1 MRILILLL
9 FIVSGILASFKNLP
23 KQTEVS
29 SRQSKPNVILIFMD
43 DMGYGDPVCYGG
55 GPYQTPN
62 IDKLA
67 YSGIRFTN
75 FYAAQAVCTASRSAL
90 LTGCY
95 PTRIGISGAI
105 DHNAKIGLNLN
116 EETIPELL
124 KKSGYKTGMV
134 GKWHLGHKE
143 PYLPLQ
149 HGFDEYLGI
158 PYSNDMWPV
167 YYDGTP
173 WTDTSSYRST
183 YPILPLI
190 EGNKTIEYIRTLNDQ
205 ATLTRRFTERANE
218 FIKANKKSPFF
229 LYLAHPMV
237 HVPIAAS
244 EQFKGKSKG
253 GAFGDVME
261 EVDWSVGSILQ
272 TLEEN
277 KLLENTL
284 VIFTSDNGPWLTFGN
299 HAGNTAGLREGK
311 GTAWDGGVK
320 VPCIMSWKGVLPSGV
335 VNNQLATTMEILP
348 TIASLCGA
356 PSPSQKI
363 DGINI
368 AAHLVGKNPELGR
381 SEFVYYYDK
390 NNLKAIRNHRFK
402 LVFPATSQTYGP
414 PALPGLHGFPGRY
427 GTDTVKL
434 ALYDLWTDPG
444 EDRDVQ
450 QLYPE
455 AVKEL
460 NQRADHYRKTLGDGL
475 TQSIGTE
482 VRPAG
487 QIHTQ

>member
-1 MRILILLL
+1 MRKLNFSLL
-9 FIVSGILASFKNLP
+9 FGCAILVSFNP
-23 KQTEVS
+23 KKEAPES
-29 SRQSKPNVILIFMD
+29 PPDPAKPNVVLIFMD
-43 DMGYGDPVCYGG
+43 DMGFGDPVCYGG

-67 YSGIRFTN
+67 HNGIRFTN

-105 DHNAKIGLNLN
+105 DHNAKFGLNTS

-124 KKSGYKTGMV
+124 KRAGYKTGMV

-183 YPILPLI
+183 YPVLPLL
-190 EGNKTIEYIRTLNDQ
+190 EGNKPIDYIRTLQDQ
-205 ATLTRRFTERANE
+205 ATLTRRFTERATQ
-218 FIKANKKSPFF
+218 FIRQNRKSPFF

-237 HVPIAAS
+237 HVPLAAS
-244 EQFKGKSKG
+244 DAFRGKSKG
-253 GAFGDVME
+253 GLFGDVME
-261 EVDWSVGSILQ
+261 EVDWSVGSIIK

-277 KLLENTL
+277 KLLNNTL

-299 HAGNTAGLREGK
+299 HAGNTTGLREGK
-311 GTAWDGGVK
+311 GTAWEGGVK
-320 VPCIMSWKGVLPSGV
+320 VPCIMSWKGHLPEGL
-335 VNNQLATTMEILP
+335 VNNQLSTTMDILP
-348 TIASLCGA
+348 TLVQLCGA
-356 PSPSQKI
+356 PAPAQKI
-363 DGINI
+363 DGINFTDM
-368 AAHLVGKNPELGR
+368 LMGKSKESGR
-381 SEFVYYYDK
+381 TEFVYYYDK
-390 NNLKAIRNHRFK
+390 NSLKAIRNERFK
-402 LVFPATSQTYGP
+402 LVFPALSQTYGP
-414 PALPGLHGFPGRY
+414 PAKMNKDGFPGKY
-427 GTDTVKL
+427 GTDSVKL

-450 QLYPE
+450 DMYPE
-455 AVKEL
+455 MVSAL
-460 NQRADHYRKTLGDGL
+460 NQRADYYRRTLGDGL
-475 TQSIGTE
+475 TQLTGTE

-487 QIHTQ
+487 VMK

>member
-1 MRILILLL
+1 MRKINFALL
-9 FIVSGILASFKNLP
+9 FGCAVLVSFKP
-23 KQTEVS
+23 EAVPEKPEPPP
-29 SRQSKPNVILIFMD
+29 SKPNVILIFMD

-105 DHNAKIGLNLN
+105 DHNAKFGLNTS

-173 WTDTSSYRST
+173 WTDTTSYRST

-190 EGNKTIEYIRTLNDQ
+190 EGNKTIETIRTLDDQ
-205 ATLTRRFTERANE
+205 AQLTKRFTERAIQ
-218 FIKANKKSPFF
+218 FIQKNKKSPFF

-237 HVPIAAS
+237 HTPIAAS
-244 EQFKGKSKG
+244 EKFKGKSKG
-253 GAFGDVME
+253 GLFGDVME
-261 EVDWSVGSILQ
+261 EVDWSIGAIMK

-277 KLLENTL
+277 RLLENTL

-299 HAGNTAGLREGK
+299 HAGNTTGLREGK
-311 GTAWDGGVK
+311 GTAWEGGVK
-320 VPCIMSWKGVLPSGV
+320 VPCIMSWKGSLPSGV

-348 TIASLCGA
+348 TLVSLCGA
-356 PSPSQKI
+356 PSPEKKI
-363 DGINI
+363 DGINM
-368 AAHLVGKNPELGR
+368 ANVLVGKSAEIGR
-381 SEFVYYYDK
+381 NEFVYYYDK
-390 NNLKAIRNHRFK
+390 NNLKAIRNERFK
-402 LVFPATSQTYGP
+402 LVFPAQSQTYGP
-414 PALPGLHGFPGRY
+414 PAQLGKDGFPGKY
-427 GTDTVKL
+427 GVDSVKL

-450 QLYPE
+450 NLYPHII
-455 AVKEL
+455 KEL
-460 NQRADHYRKTLGDGL
+460 NELADQYRKTLGDGL
-475 TQSIGTE
+475 NKMTGSE

-487 QIHTQ
+487 LF

>member
-1 MRILILLL
+1 MRISILLL
-9 FIVSGILASFKNLP
+9 FIVSGILASFKILP
-23 KQTEVS
+23 MQPESES
-29 SRQSKPNVILIFMD
+29 SRSKPNVILIFMD

-62 IDKLA
+62 IDRLA
-67 YSGIRFTN
+67 NSGIRFTN

-105 DHNAKIGLNLN
+105 NHTSKIALNLT

-124 KKSGYKTGMV
+124 KRAGYKTGMV

-167 YYDGTP
+167 HYDGKP
-173 WTDTSSYRST
+173 WTDTSSFRST
-183 YPILPLI
+183 YPQLPLI
-190 EGNKTIEYIRTLNDQ
+190 EGNKTIEFIRTLEDQ
-205 ATLTRRFTERANE
+205 ATLTRRFTERANQ
-218 FIKANKKSPFF
+218 FINANKKAPFF

-244 EQFKGKSKG
+244 EQFRGKSKG
-253 GAFGDVME
+253 GLFGDVME
-261 EVDWSVGSILQ
+261 EVDWSIGSIMQ
-272 TLEEN
+272 TLQEN

-284 VIFTSDNGPWLTFGN
+284 IIFTSDNGPWLTFGN
-299 HAGNTAGLREGK
+299 HAGNTSGLREGK
-311 GTAWDGGVK
+311 GTAWEGGVK

-356 PSPSQKI
+356 PSPSLKI

-368 AAHLVGKNPELGR
+368 AAHLLGKKTELGR
-381 SEFVYYYDK
+381 GEFVYYYDR
-390 NNLKAIRNHRFK
+390 NNLKAIRDERFK
-402 LVFPATSQTYGP
+402 LVFPASSQTYGP
-414 PALPGLHGFPGRY
+414 PAFPALNGFPGKY
-427 GTDTVKL
+427 GTDSVKL

-450 QLYPE
+450 RLYPE
-455 AVKEL
+455 AVKKL
-460 NQRADHYRKTLGDGL
+460 IQRADYYRKTLGDGL
-475 TQSIGTE
+475 TQSIGSE
-482 VRPAG
+482 VRPSG
-487 QIHTQ
+487 TL

>member
-1 MRILILLL
+1 MRKSHFALL
-9 FIVSGILASFKNLP
+9 FGCSVLVSFKP
-23 KQTEVS
+23 EAMPEKKE
-29 SRQSKPNVILIFMD
+29 RPPSKPNVVLIFMD

-62 IDKLA
+62 LDKLA

-105 DHNAKIGLNLN
+105 DHNAKFGLNTN

-134 GKWHLGHKE
+134 GKWHLGHVE

-173 WTDTSSYRST
+173 WTDTTSYRST
-183 YPILPLI
+183 YPVLPLI
-190 EGNKTIEYIRTLNDQ
+190 EGNKPIEYIRTLQDQ
-205 ATLTRRFTERANE
+205 SQLTRRFTERAIQ
-218 FIKANKKSPFF
+218 FIQKNKKSPFF

-237 HVPIAAS
+237 HTPIAAS
-244 EQFKGKSKG
+244 EKFKGKSKG
-253 GAFGDVME
+253 GLFGDVME
-261 EVDWSVGSILQ
+261 EVDWSIGAIMK

-277 KLLENTL
+277 RLLENTL

-299 HAGNTAGLREGK
+299 HAGNTGGLREGK

-320 VPCIMSWKGVLPSGV
+320 VPCIMSWKGTLPAGV

-348 TIASLCGA
+348 TLTSLCGA
-356 PSPSQKI
+356 PSPKLKI
-363 DGINI
+363 DGINM
-368 AAHLVGKNPELGR
+368 AGVLTGKSTEIGR
-381 SEFVYYYDK
+381 KEFVYYYDK
-390 NNLKAIRNHRFK
+390 NNLKAIRNERFK
-402 LVFPATSQTYGP
+402 LVFAAQSQTYGP
-414 PALPGLHGFPGRY
+414 PALPGKDGFPGKH
-427 GTDTVKL
+427 GTDSVKL

-450 QLYPE
+450 LLYPE
-455 AVKEL
+455 VIKEL
-460 NQRADHYRKTLGDGL
+460 HSIADQYRKMLGDGL
-475 TQSIGTE
+475 TKMSGLE

-487 QIHTQ
+487 VL